1 VFGAFALN
9 YRLILVGSVSLVG
22 LLVVYAVSFMVS
34 KQHFDSYIAEAVVTA
49 GILLIGIG
57 TVLPKGELR
66 DWISE
71 LKGS

>member
-1 VFGAFALN
+1 MVFALN

-22 LLVVYAVSFMVS
+22 SLVAYALSFIVS
-34 KQHFDSYIAEAVVTA
+34 KQHFDSHITEAMVTA

-57 TVLPKGELR
+57 TVLPKGELK